1 MRNLDADKPFLKKLG
16 KLLKVSPELIDKTD
30 TVFDLL
36 QENPFTP
43 SLKTHPLTGSL
54 KGKYACSVTK
64 DIRIIF
70 ELLDDTVHLLNV
82 GSHDEVY

>member
-1 MRNLDADKPFLKKLG
+1 MLNLDADKPFLRKLG
-16 KLLKVSPELIDKTD
+16 KLLKRVPSLNEKISVT
-30 TVFDLL
+30 FDLL

-43 SLKTHPLTGSL
+43 SLKTHALVGNL
-54 KGKYACSVTK
+54 KGLYSCSAAP

-70 ELLDDTVHLLNV
+70 TLSGDTVHLLNI

>member
-16 KLLKVSPELIDKTD
+16 KTLKNSTELSGKTAA
-30 TVFDLL
+30 VLDLL
-36 QENPFTP
+36 QENPFSH

-70 ELLDDTVHLLNV
+70 ELSDDTIHLLNI